1 VRDLHA
7 YELLFILKPDLE
19 DEATAAAIDKYVNL
33 IQQNQ
38 GAVEQ
43 VNRWGKKRLA
53 YEIRDF
59 KEGYYT
65 LIQFQG
71 VSATIKELDR
81 LMRLADEVLRHM
93 VVRKDAA

>member
-1 VRDLHA
+1 MHV
-7 YELLFILKPDLE
+7 YELLFVLKPDLE
-19 DEATAAAIDKYVNL
+19 EEATTATIDKYVNL

-43 VNRWGKKRLA
+43 VSRWGKKRLA

-59 KEGYYT
+59 KEGFYT

-81 LMRLADEVLRHM
+81 LMRLADEILRHM
-93 VVRKDAA
+93 IVRKDAA

>member
-1 VRDLHA
+1 VHA

-19 DEATAAAIDKYVNL
+19 DEATAAAIDKYSNL
-33 IQQNQ
+33 IQQNK
-38 GAVEQ
+38 GTVEQ
-43 VNRWGKKRLA
+43 VNRWGKRRLA

-59 KEGYYT
+59 REGYYT

-71 VSATIKELDR
+71 ESATIKELDR

-93 VVRKDAA
+93 IVRKDAA

>member
-1 VRDLHA
+1 VCDLHA

-19 DEATAAAIDKYVNL
+19 EDATTAAIDKYVNL

-59 KEGYYT
+59 KDGFYT
-65 LIQFQG
+65 LVQFQG
-71 VSATIKELDR
+71 VSATITELDR
-81 LMRLADEVLRHM
+81 LMRLGDEVLRHM
-93 VVRKDAA
+93 IVRKDVA